1 MTLRAPR
8 QKQGRGVQLAI
19 ALGLH
24 IKWTSSSYGVG
35 RMAPT
40 PSGPGLTSAA
50 RISLLILRWLA
61 FPSWLSGSSCA
72 VFDRTPL
79 VFVPPQVAHRATWAE
94 KRPGSAV
101 LHVYPGE
108 DLCGSR
114 RLRCAH
120 ARVVGACVVV
130 VARLGGWMDAH
141 RTTRVA
147 PGMGDLEGR
156 GRCVISCCERLR
168 TSGGSLH
175 VQVQAFAG

>member
-1 MTLRAPR
+1 
-8 QKQGRGVQLAI
+8 VQLAI

-40 PSGPGLTSAA
+40 PSGPGPTSAA

-61 FPSWLSGSSCA
+61 FPSWLSGSSYA
-72 VFDRTPL
+72 VFDRPPL
-79 VFVPPQVAHRATWAE
+79 VFVPPQVGHLVSPCDMGRDAD
-94 KRPGSAV
+94 G
-101 LHVYPGE
+101 HVYPGE
-108 DLCGSR
+108 DLCSSR

-147 PGMGDLEGR
+147 AVGGQVLAAAGMGDWEG
-156 GRCVISCCERLR
+156 V
-168 TSGGSLH
+168 
-175 VQVQAFAG
+175 VA